1 MPACYHRYRNAVQSP
16 WLRPLVCC
24 GFLFAW
30 LSLPARPSA
39 AQSIPQGSVS
49 LDDALHQLV
58 ERIASIPNLRGPYRL
73 EVFQSFA
80 PESAKDTQESLRKEL
95 EARHLTLTE
104 DGAVPALRIGISQT
118 PTQIILSANARVGEK
133 DEVRL
138 LTFARAN
145 FRAYSLPVVPVR
157 LEKQLVYQTPE
168 RLLDASSLWNGAPG
182 GMALLLDRDGEFNV
196 VRTDSAGAVEQTVL
210 LPAVGSELSRDPR
223 GELTLQA
230 DAGSVLLPGKTC
242 QFAWAAPSDSKCS
255 AAKSAPRGKIVLTP
269 SCDPGGWRLEADG
282 SDWTTPDMLQAV
294 PGNTMQKGSAA
305 ILSDFPGP
313 IVSINGEQNPS
324 SALVVTR
331 NLRTGNYEVYKVTLA
346 CGN

>member
-1 MPACYHRYRNAVQSP
+1 MSACYHRYRNAVQSP
-16 WLRPLVCC
+16 WFRPLVCC
-24 GFLFAW
+24 GSLFVW
-30 LSLPARPSA
+30 LLLASHPSA

-49 LDDALHQLV
+49 LDEAIQQLV
-58 ERIASIPNLRGPYRL
+58 DRIASIPNLRGPYRL
-73 EVFQSFA
+73 EIFQNFA
-80 PESAKDTQESLRKEL
+80 PESVKDTQESLRKEL
-95 EARHLTLTE
+95 EARHLLFG
-104 DGAVPALRIGISQT
+104 DDAAAPVLHIGISQT
-118 PTQIILSANARVGEK
+118 PTQVILAASARVGER

-145 FRAYSLPVVPVR
+145 FRFSSLPVAPVR

-168 RLLDASSLWNGAPG
+168 RLLDASSLWNGAPA
-182 GMALLLDRDGEFNV
+182 GMALLVDRDGEMNV
-196 VRTDSAGAVEQTVL
+196 VRTDSAGVVQQTIL
-210 LPAVGSELSRDPR
+210 LAAGGDLSRDPR
-223 GELTLQA
+223 GELALQA
-230 DAGSVLLPGKTC
+230 DAGSVLLPGKAC
-242 QFAWAAPSDSKCS
+242 QFTWAAPGDSKCH
-255 AAKSAPRGKIVLTP
+255 AAKSAPRAKTALTP
-269 SCDPGGWRLEADG
+269 SCDPGGWKLETDG

-294 PGNTMQKGSAA
+294 PENAAQKGSAA